1 MQTRCPVVSLLVF
14 ILMLGCETADPATP
28 GASVMA
34 VADQG
39 PSAVA
44 EAIAELP
51 APEWKMAAL
60 MEYAKQ
66 YPQRLSELC
75 PLIAEPG
82 LQEECVRREGRPH
95 LWGASKIKPGS
106 EVASGADAQLADAP
120 ASDLCAGSLD
130 VAICAA
136 MAAAQAANDGDART
150 AAQACAL
157 IPERKS
163 QQECR
168 FLSAEAIVQNLG
180 REGYGIGVALCDG
193 AMGFRGP
200 CMGHLI
206 MRLAEKGA
214 GAAPESGS
222 DPIGDKALWAEA
234 IATAE
239 EIRRTWE
246 ALDSERVDPSLARY
260 WSLVIAR
267 ATLHTDAVHGGL
279 LDLLPKALHTHVRAA
294 VAWRVL
300 RYSETLPSG
309 LGAWVA
315 HIEGILTSR
324 EAAPGLASARA
335 DATGFTGL
343 TSIGRSE
350 LLHLPRYEAGTTFM
364 SRSRRL
370 WSDDPAADVAICVL
384 EAAYRR
390 PRVLSEAGLARL
402 MDEGRAHPHPNV
414 QWTACRLTLHKTPF
428 CELAPK
434 VRADVHHRCAQW
446 YRDSIGEG
454 AGVEV
459 GAPSQSDA
467 AFGCQ

>member
-1 MQTRCPVVSLLVF
+1 MQVRGPVALLLAF
-14 ILMLGCETADPATP
+14 ILWVGCEPEDPATP

-44 EAIAELP
+44 EAIAALP

-60 MEYAKQ
+60 MEYSKQ

-82 LQEECVRREGRPH
+82 LQEECVRRQSRPH
-95 LWGASKIKPGS
+95 LWAAFETRPGS
-106 EVASGADAQLADAP
+106 EVAIGADTRLADAP
-120 ASDLCAGSLD
+120 ASDLCTGSLD
-130 VAICAA
+130 VAACAA
-136 MAAAQAANDGDART
+136 MAATQAANDGDAQT

-157 IPERKS
+157 IPERIS
-163 QQECR
+163 QHECR
-168 FLSAEAIVQNLG
+168 FLSAEAIVRNLG
-180 REGYGIGVALCDG
+180 REGYGNGVALCDG
-193 AMGFRGP
+193 AMSFRGP

-206 MRLAEKGA
+206 MRLAEKGPGA
-214 GAAPESGS
+214 GPESGS
-222 DPIGDKALWAEA
+222 EPIGDKALWAEA

-246 ALDSERVDPSLARY
+246 ALDPEWVDPSLARY

-300 RYSETLPSG
+300 RYSETPPSG

-324 EAAPGLASARA
+324 EAAPGLTSARA

-343 TSIGRSE
+343 TSLGQSE
-350 LLHLPRYEAGTTFM
+350 LLRVPRYETVTTFM

-370 WSDDPAADVAICVL
+370 WSDDPAVDVAICVL

-390 PRVLSEAGLARL
+390 PRVLSDAALARL

-446 YRDSIGEG
+446 YRASVVEG
-454 AGVEV
+454 AGVAVDAPPQSGV
-459 GAPSQSDA
+459 G
-467 AFGCQ
+467 FGCE